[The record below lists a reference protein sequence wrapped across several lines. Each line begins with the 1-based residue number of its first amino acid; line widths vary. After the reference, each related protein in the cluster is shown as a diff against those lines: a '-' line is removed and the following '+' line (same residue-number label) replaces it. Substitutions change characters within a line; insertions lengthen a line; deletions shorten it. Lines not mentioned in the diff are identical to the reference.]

1 MSTSTKTKIKTLI
14 LRAPGTNCDQETA
27 FAFEKAG
34 AATNIVHVNRLIDR
48 YEKLA
53 DYQIAV
59 LPGGFSYGDDIA
71 AGKVMANELKVKLGD
86 DIRKFIEKGGLILG
100 ICNGFQVLVRA
111 GFLPDPLDGDSSHVT
126 LTNNDSGKFECRWV
140 YMKAN
145 KKSNCV
151 FTRGLEIIALP
162 VANGEG
168 KLAADAATLAKLNI
182 ALVYTD
188 AQGNTKPG
196 YPASPNGSLN
206 DIAGIAD
213 SSGRV
218 FGLMPHPERHITG
231 TQHPNWTRH
240 GARTEGDGLRFFK
253 NAVEWAQKL

>member
-1 MSTSTKTKIKTLI
+1 MSKVRTLI

-27 FAFEKAG
+27 FAFEMAG
-34 AATNIVHVNRLIDR
+34 AETSIIHVNRLINR
-48 YEKLA
+48 FEKLA
-53 DYQIAV
+53 DFQIAV

-100 ICNGFQVLVRA
+100 ICNGFQVLIRA
-111 GFLPDPLDGDSSHVT
+111 GFLPEPLNGDSSHVT
-126 LTNNDSGKFECRWV
+126 LSNNDSGKFECRWV
-140 YMKAN
+140 YMKTN

-151 FTRGLEIIALP
+151 FTRGMDFFTLP

-168 KLAADAATLAKLNI
+168 KLVADAVTLSKLNV

-188 AQGNTKPG
+188 AMGKSSPG
-196 YPASPNGSLN
+196 YPANPNGSMN

-213 SSGRV
+213 SSGRI
-218 FGLMPHPERHITG
+218 FGLMPHPERHIRG
-231 TQHPNWTRH
+231 TQNPQWTRT
-240 GARTEGDGLRFFK
+240 GAKSEGDGFLFFK
-253 NAVEWAQKL
+253 NAVDWASHL